1 MKTKSVTIDIPQGYE
16 VDQEKS
22 TFTNIVFKEIPKD
35 ITEKIK
41 TVEDACKEL
50 GESDTE
56 VITLRQLESIKG
68 LSQRVVDNQRLIV
81 VIKALNEGW
90 YPDWS
95 KNDYKYS
102 PVFYMR
108 DSQVFHCVFDWST
121 GASFPASSLLK
132 SRELVRYI
140 TSQFLDLYKTV
151 FA

>member
-102 PVFYMR
+102 PVFCMR
-108 DSQVFHCVFDWST
+108 DSQVFHYVIDWLAST
-121 GASFPASSLLK
+121 DVPASSLLK